1 MELKTSDSF
10 GDKCNK
16 SVVVV
21 KKKKKH
27 NNLCYTVIKKKLIT
41 CLYRAIEIKHVYRL
55 CHC

>member
-21 KKKKKH
+21 KKK
-27 NNLCYTVIKKKLIT
+27 NIT
-41 CLYRAIEIKHVYRL
+41 ICVTL
-55 CHC
+55 

>member
-55 CHC
+55 CYC

>member
-21 KKKKKH
+21 KKK
-27 NNLCYTVIKKKLIT
+27 NNLCYTVIKKKINNMLI
-41 CLYRAIEIKHVYRL
+41 
-55 CHC
+55 

>member
-21 KKKKKH
+21 KKKH
-27 NNLCYTVIKKKLIT
+27 NNLSYTVIKKKLIT